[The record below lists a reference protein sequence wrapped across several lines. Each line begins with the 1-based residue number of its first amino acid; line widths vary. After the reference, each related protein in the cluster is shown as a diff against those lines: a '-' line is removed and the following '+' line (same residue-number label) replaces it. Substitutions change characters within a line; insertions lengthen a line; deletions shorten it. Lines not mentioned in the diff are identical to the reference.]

1 MDMEQQE
8 VMPLIEIR
16 RDWVHNRWVYV
27 GLGAHSPD
35 IPFAAEADA
44 ELVVLHL
51 KAKPR
56 AHCA

>member
-35 IPFAAEADA
+35 IPFEQQ
-44 ELVVLHL
+44 
-51 KAKPR
+51 R
-56 AHCA
+56 MRN